1 MYISIL
7 QENRSYTDESGKK
20 NHFGIDLINQTL
32 KKKLFMMLIKN
43 GKADFIQQDC
53 QDRYR
58 DYCSG
63 GERLDSA
70 LNTAWV
76 NGTLQPRIRVGGSQL
91 LKAGQGDLTSLGD
104 DRGWGIWLNRFS
116 RILINIGQCRDKQ
129 QSKCWD
135 FFFFFWNCTK
145 SIN

>member
-32 KKKLFMMLIKN
+32 KKKLFMMLIQN
-43 GKADFIQQDC
+43 GKADFIQWDC

-76 NGTLQPRIRVGGSQL
+76 NGTL
-91 LKAGQGDLTSLGD
+91 
-104 DRGWGIWLNRFS
+104 
-116 RILINIGQCRDKQ
+116 
-129 QSKCWD
+129 
-135 FFFFFWNCTK
+135 
-145 SIN
+145 